1 MDQFSSM
8 MSVMGRL
15 LLLLLF
21 VAAVVLLWKA
31 YGPYIH
37 RALGLGSNGGNGF
50 VGVGRGNRRGAARP
64 VMKGPDDDEEFLWRL
79 ERDRFKQRRAEE
91 DARKREEE
99 QARRR
104 AEREQRGVIGDR
116 NDADQGALDDGGS
129 DAEEGQ

>member
-1 MDQFSSM
+1 
-8 MSVMGRL
+8 MGRL

-21 VAAVVLLWKA
+21 VTAVVLLWKA

-64 VMKGPDDDEEFLWRL
+64 VVKGPDDDEEFLWRL

-91 DARKREEE
+91 EARKREKE
-99 QARRR
+99 QARRG

-116 NDADQGALDDGGS
+116 NDTDQGALDDGGS

>member
-1 MDQFSSM
+1 M
-8 MSVMGRL
+8 MPVMGRL

-21 VAAVVLLWKA
+21 VTAVVLLWKA

-50 VGVGRGNRRGAARP
+50 VGVGRGNPRGAARP
-64 VMKGPDDDEEFLWRL
+64 VVKGPDDDEEFLWRL
-79 ERDRFKQRRAEE
+79 ERDRFKQRRAQEE
-91 DARKREEE
+91 ARKREEE

-104 AEREQRGVIGDR
+104 AEREQRGVIGDG
-116 NDADQGALDDGGS
+116 NVSDQDGADQGGLDDSGG

>member
-1 MDQFSSM
+1 M

-50 VGVGRGNRRGAARP
+50 VGVGRGNPRGAARP
-64 VMKGPDDDEEFLWRL
+64 VVKGPDDDEEFLWRL
-79 ERDRFKQRRAEE
+79 ERDRFKRRRAEE
-91 DARKREEE
+91 EARKREEE

-116 NDADQGALDDGGS
+116 NDAERNDADQGALDDGGS